1 MYLFFN
7 KKVIVARQF
16 RDLKFGDRYYFENG
30 DSLVTRF
37 TLAQL
42 NQIRK
47 SSMSGIMCE
56 NLDLE
61 LVARNAFRPI
71 SEFNPL
77 VSCDLIRKVKL
88 NRWRNEKIP
97 TNN

>member
-1 MYLFFN
+1 MFFFLIE
-7 KKVIVARQF
+7 VVVAKQF

-30 DSLVTRF
+30 DNSVTRF
-37 TLAQL
+37 TMAQL

-47 SSMSGIMCE
+47 STMAGIMCE
-56 NLDLE
+56 NLDLK

-77 VSCDLIRKVKL
+77 VRCDLIRKVKL
-88 NRWRNEKIP
+88 NRWRNEKLP
-97 TNN
+97 Q